1 MTDSS
6 ASSDLEDQIDFSVAG
21 VLVRSIFDPAK
32 TGHTTGNV
40 VRHAGR
46 SYALLRPKS
55 GEIGQL
61 PCEHLEPVPAVET
74 RVEAVGS
81 LRLAGPEHLHRAI
94 LTEKVRGRLTPVFY
108 SMGTGHAEFYPHQF
122 KPVLKLVSST
132 CGRILIADE
141 VGLGKT
147 IEAIYV
153 WKEFQARFGCRRLLR
168 CVPFDA
174 TAEMA
179 SRASQSVRF
188 DANIVNAKELLHQ
201 LKRAA
206 DDTTVFFV
214 SIGSIEALRAKK
226 PKAES
231 RTGGGGARQRLAA
244 FFRD

>member
-6 ASSDLEDQIDFSVAG
+6 ASSGLEDEIDFSVEG

-46 SYALLRPKS
+46 SYALLRLKS
-55 GEIGQL
+55 GEIGQF
-61 PCEHLEPVPAVET
+61 PFEHLEAVPAVET

-94 LTEKVRGRLTPVFY
+94 LTEKVRGRLTEVFY
-108 SMGTGHAEFYPHQF
+108 SMGTGHADFYPHQF

-132 CGRILIADE
+132 GGRILIADE

-153 WKEFQARFGCRRLLR
+153 WKELQARFGCRRLLVV
-168 CVPFDA
+168 CPS
-174 TAEMA
+174 MLQQKW
-179 SRASQSVRF
+179 QSELRNRF
-188 DANIVNAKELLHQ
+188 AIDANIVDAKELLQQ
-201 LKRAA
+201 LERA
-206 DDTTVFFV
+206 
-214 SIGSIEALRAKK
+214 
-226 PKAES
+226 
-231 RTGGGGARQRLAA
+231 
-244 FFRD
+244 